1 MNFLGIFGIIKTE
14 MSQGIISELSVLEF
28 IQRNVMGD
36 GWQNARTAV
45 SVCNTHPENI
55 PGHIQ

>member
-1 MNFLGIFGIIKTE
+1 
-14 MSQGIISELSVLEF
+14 MSQGIVSELNVLEF
-28 IQRNVMGD
+28 IQRNVMRD

-45 SVCNTHPENI
+45 NVYNTHPENI

>member
-1 MNFLGIFGIIKTE
+1 
-14 MSQGIISELSVLEF
+14 MSQGIVSELNVLEF
-28 IQRNVMGD
+28 SQRNVMRD

-45 SVCNTHPENI
+45 NVYNTHPENI